1 MYLDILKRDVK
12 RKKTMNIILLLFTI
26 LAATFV
32 SSGLSNVITVM
43 NGTDYFLDKAGIGDY
58 MGITQGGDG
67 GVRKILDQSSNVKSY
82 RVEKGYWVSK
92 DNLTLHK
99 KHIDMKNNAVMMQSI
114 DNKGIRYFQTDNSI
128 LTKVKKG
135 DIYVTTG
142 FLKKNGLKIGDNMQ
156 VTLGNTSKAFRIAG
170 EIKDAL
176 LGSEMMGNIR
186 LLLNEE
192 DYQIFAQDKSLAEKS
207 GYIFYIDSDQVDALS
222 AELSGASNLL
232 FDGTRSTIKL
242 CYVME
247 MIVAMVVLVLSVC
260 LIIVSFV
267 LLKFVITFSINEEF
281 REIGV
286 MKAIGIK
293 DRKIRGLYVVKYFAM
308 AVVGGSIG
316 LLISFP
322 FGNMLIRSVSKK
334 MVLGNDKGS
343 LLNVIGAI
351 VVILLMVAF
360 TYLCTGRVKKATPVD
375 AIRNGQTGERYKKKR
390 GCSLR
395 KTHTNVSMYMAMND
409 ICSSP
414 KRFATIIA
422 SFFLCSIFVL
432 GVVLVT
438 DTMKS
443 KNLITTFG
451 KESDVYITDAK
462 LMKMDFIGRGGDTG
476 LAQEIKRI
484 ESDLKE
490 HGMAGTVS
498 MEVWYKY
505 NFESNGKVF
514 TGITCQQNKKT
525 KTTDYEY
532 IEGSAPQ
539 NADEIAIT
547 PTIAKQIHA
556 KIGDTVT
563 MDYGTEKRECMVV
576 GYFQTL
582 NQLGKV
588 IRLHQDTPTSMKY
601 SSAMMAFQI
610 DFADHP
616 NKKEIASRIEKI
628 KKMYDVEDVLNA
640 EQFCSDCIGV
650 VGTMEAVSKLL
661 LCITCLVVVLVT
673 VLMERTFIADEAG
686 QIAFLKSIGFK
697 DRVIVKWQIKRFMLV
712 GIIAEVA
719 AILLTVPVTKLW
731 CNPIWHMMGAENV
744 KYYFNPF
751 SLVVLYPGIVLLI
764 TGISASIAALFT
776 KRISSRELVNVE

>member
-58 MGITQGGDG
+58 MVITQGGDG

-82 RVEKGYWVSK
+82 RVEKGYWASK

-135 DIYVTTG
+135 DIYVTAG

-322 FGNMLIRSVSKK
+322 YSGSV
-334 MVLGNDKGS
+334 
-343 LLNVIGAI
+343 
-351 VVILLMVAF
+351 
-360 TYLCTGRVKKATPVD
+360 VKT
-375 AIRNGQTGERYKKKR
+375 
-390 GCSLR
+390 
-395 KTHTNVSMYMAMND
+395 
-409 ICSSP
+409 
-414 KRFATIIA
+414 
-422 SFFLCSIFVL
+422 
-432 GVVLVT
+432 
-438 DTMKS
+438 
-443 KNLITTFG
+443 
-451 KESDVYITDAK
+451 
-462 LMKMDFIGRGGDTG
+462 
-476 LAQEIKRI
+476 EI
-484 ESDLKE
+484 
-490 HGMAGTVS
+490 
-498 MEVWYKY
+498 
-505 NFESNGKVF
+505 
-514 TGITCQQNKKT
+514 
-525 KTTDYEY
+525 
-532 IEGSAPQ
+532 
-539 NADEIAIT
+539 
-547 PTIAKQIHA
+547 
-556 KIGDTVT
+556 
-563 MDYGTEKRECMVV
+563 
-576 GYFQTL
+576 
-582 NQLGKV
+582 
-588 IRLHQDTPTSMKY
+588 
-601 SSAMMAFQI
+601 
-610 DFADHP
+610 
-616 NKKEIASRIEKI
+616 
-628 KKMYDVEDVLNA
+628 
-640 EQFCSDCIGV
+640 
-650 VGTMEAVSKLL
+650 
-661 LCITCLVVVLVT
+661 
-673 VLMERTFIADEAG
+673 
-686 QIAFLKSIGFK
+686 
-697 DRVIVKWQIKRFMLV
+697 
-712 GIIAEVA
+712 
-719 AILLTVPVTKLW
+719 
-731 CNPIWHMMGAENV
+731 
-744 KYYFNPF
+744 
-751 SLVVLYPGIVLLI
+751 
-764 TGISASIAALFT
+764 
-776 KRISSRELVNVE
+776 